1 MFFYTFVLL
10 WYQNNEEISFFLLL
24 QYSIEIS
31 LDIDASVNSFANV
44 ISYSRLS
51 KLFVAL
57 SRIFPKIYGDIN

>member
-24 QYSIEIS
+24 HYSIEIS

-44 ISYSRLS
+44 ISY
-51 KLFVAL
+51 
-57 SRIFPKIYGDIN
+57 